1 MAGPIFLSAVVAIQ
15 RNVEEHGPA
24 AVTVTLGDYVDCG
37 PQSRGVLDR
46 LIENLF
52 PTPYVALK
60 GNHETVF
67 EAFRADPATGPYR
80 RQQGGLETLRS
91 YGIHVDGL
99 MGVSFATSRDQ
110 LRAALP
116 ATHVQFV
123 SSLKTS
129 FTRHRYFFCH
139 AGAQPGVPPER
150 QSDKD
155 LIWLRND

>member
-24 AVTVTLGDYVDCG
+24 AVTVTLGDYVDRG

-46 LIENLF
+46 LIENPL
-52 PTPYVALK
+52 PTPYVVLEGK
-60 GNHETVF
+60 HETVF
-67 EAFRADPATGPYR
+67 EALLADSATGPYR

-116 ATHVQFV
+116 ATHVQFG
-123 SSLKTS
+123 SSPKTS
-129 FTRHRYFFCH
+129 FTRHRYFILPCGRA
-139 AGAQPGVPPER
+139 AGRAARTTER
-150 QSDKD
+150 QGSA
-155 LIWLRND
+155 LATQ